1 MGVKRIRARA
11 VVACGLFVA
20 AGLATVVV
28 GGAEAQQPSPPTGTL
43 QLVQRERDSR
53 FHFIDVPPL
62 RGARHPTSG
71 DGFVITG
78 AVRDQAGMRVGR
90 LQAVFVLTNVSR
102 EQAQVTA
109 TFILSDGRVVASG
122 AETRANVDDF
132 AIVGGTGRYT
142 GARGTLRVTDSRRST
157 AFLFTFLG

>member
-1 MGVKRIRARA
+1 
-11 VVACGLFVA
+11 
-20 AGLATVVV
+20 
-28 GGAEAQQPSPPTGTL
+28 
-43 QLVQRERDSR
+43 
-53 FHFIDVPPL
+53 
-62 RGARHPTSG
+62 
-71 DGFVITG
+71 
-78 AVRDQAGMRVGR
+78 MRVGR
-90 LQAVFVLTNVSR
+90 LQAVFVLTNVRR